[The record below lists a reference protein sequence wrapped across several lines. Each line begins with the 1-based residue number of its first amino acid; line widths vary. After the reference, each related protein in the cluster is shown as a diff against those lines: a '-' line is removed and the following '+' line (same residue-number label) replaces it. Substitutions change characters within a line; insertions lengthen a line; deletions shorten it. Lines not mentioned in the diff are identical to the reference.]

1 MSVELIYAISALI
14 VLTAMGSYTF
24 GALTSIKDKDA
35 RRALADAYR
44 DQELLREQL
53 YLMRVAG
60 SATQGAGSSV
70 ATRRSRL
77 KDVD

>member
-1 MSVELIYAISALI
+1 VNTALLI
-14 VLTAMGSYTF
+14 VNLLSVF
-24 GALTSIKDKDA
+24 ALVALASTRDINA

-60 SATQGAGSSV
+60 DETLGAGSSV
-70 ATRRSRL
+70 ATRRSLLR
-77 KDVD
+77 DGD